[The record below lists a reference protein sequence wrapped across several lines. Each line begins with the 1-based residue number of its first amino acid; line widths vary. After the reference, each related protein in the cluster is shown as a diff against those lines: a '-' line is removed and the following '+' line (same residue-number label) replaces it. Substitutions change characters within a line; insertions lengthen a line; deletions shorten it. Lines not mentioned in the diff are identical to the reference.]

1 MKNIGQEMKY
11 KLVDKIRIPIWN
23 GSYEILLSRL
33 RHKIWTELYHKTTNQ
48 MLTMRNISSVV
59 NSKVTKI
66 QVNVFHTKTDNVS
79 YRVDFKVDTELSY
92 LRTGRRLISAIGK
105 QIWYKVKS
113 IIL

>member
-48 MLTMRNISSVV
+48 MLTMRNISSFV

>member
-1 MKNIGQEMKY
+1 MKNIGQEIKD
-11 KLVDKIRIPIWN
+11 KLVNGIRIPIWN
-23 GSYEILLSRL
+23 GSYETLFSRL
-33 RHKIWTELYHKTTNQ
+33 RHKIWTGLYHKSTNQ

-59 NSKVTKI
+59 NSKLTKI

-79 YRVDFKVDTELSY
+79 YIVDFKVDTKLSY

-105 QIWYKVKS
+105 QIWYKVKF

>member
-23 GSYEILLSRL
+23 GSYETLLSRL

-59 NSKVTKI
+59 NSKITKI

-79 YRVDFKVDTELSY
+79 YRVDFKVDTKLSY
-92 LRTGRRLISAIGK
+92 LHISHRLISAIGK
-105 QIWYKVKS
+105 QIWNKVKS